1 MTQHGPGRDIPR
13 TLTASEAAAL
23 IGVSV
28 ATVRGWADN
37 GLIPSHRT
45 IGGHRRFEVAELRQW
60 LADRGAPV
68 AERLRPRTVA
78 NAEIIACPRVARELN
93 ARTDAIVERVQNGYR
108 AEIPTRVPRSTE
120 ASLRRSTVRFLRVA
134 AGALESGRLTSSI
147 GRAELAGYRAGLQG
161 PAGLGVAVELTRIA
175 IALCAEA
182 EDIVAN
188 DRDAEP
194 DAIPALLAVVDA
206 MQAAVINGLL
216 TARETGGAPPAPAPE
231 VRSEV
236 SPAAGA
242 IPDAWED

>member
-78 NAEIIACPRVARELN
+78 NAEIVACPRVARELN
-93 ARTDAIVERVQNGYR
+93 ARTDAIVERVQSGYR

-120 ASLRRSTVRFLRVA
+120 AALRRSTVRFLRVA

-175 IALCAEA
+175 IALAAEA
-182 EDIVAN
+182 EDIVAG
-188 DRDAEP
+188 DRDAES
-194 DAIPALLAVVDA
+194 DAIPALLAVMDA

-216 TARETGGAPPAPAPE
+216 TAREQTGPAVAGPSDVRVDAPQTAGSVPE
-231 VRSEV
+231 
-236 SPAAGA
+236 
-242 IPDAWED
+242 AWED